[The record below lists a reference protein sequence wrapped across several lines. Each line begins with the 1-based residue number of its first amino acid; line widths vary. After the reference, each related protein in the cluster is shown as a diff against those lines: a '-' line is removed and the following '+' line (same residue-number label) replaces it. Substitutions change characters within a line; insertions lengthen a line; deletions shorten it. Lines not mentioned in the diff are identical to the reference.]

1 MVEQGRRHLSVVCV
15 QVSHPENDKDGARQ
29 LLTGYSKRAKQLPW
43 SYLLAYAAPMIG
55 AGGMNFTL
63 TTFAAYLYTD
73 TMGVSAGEYIMALA
87 FV

>member
-1 MVEQGRRHLSVVCV
+1 MSRAGLYVMCVE
-15 QVSHPENDKDGARQ
+15 VSPPEREKDGARQ
-29 LLTGYSKRAKQLPW
+29 LLHGYSKRVKQLPW

-73 TMGVSAGEYIMALA
+73 TMGVSAGESRRIMSRTVAT
-87 FV
+87 